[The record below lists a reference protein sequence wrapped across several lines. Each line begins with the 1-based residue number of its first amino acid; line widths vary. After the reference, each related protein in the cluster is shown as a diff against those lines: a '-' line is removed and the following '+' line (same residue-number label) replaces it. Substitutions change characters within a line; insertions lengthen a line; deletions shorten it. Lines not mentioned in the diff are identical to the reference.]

1 MSMYG
6 NAAPMT
12 GDNVMEIGAHLMAA
26 FPQTVTKPWLMEL
39 ARVANKERIPA
50 DRIRDAVDWLIQNH
64 RFPTLT
70 IADVLSYDIRVKVY
84 SYHDVLRREGCFN
97 ETTAQTY
104 QPYSRYNGNKCLF
117 VNMAEVAELP
127 EGFRSKV
134 EEKIEEFKK
143 KRTAETSKSAPAAP
157 SATASMSDGKEVAK

>member
-1 MSMYG
+1 
-6 NAAPMT
+6 MT
-12 GDNVMEIGAHLMAA
+12 GDNVMEIGAHLMSA
-26 FPQTVTKPWLMEL
+26 FPQCVTKPWLMEL

-50 DRIRDAVDWLIQNH
+50 ERIRDAVDWLIQNH

-84 SYHDVLRREGCFN
+84 TYNDILRREGCFDDSI
-97 ETTAQTY
+97 TRLY
-104 QPYSRYNGNKCLF
+104 QPYTRYNGNKCLF

-127 EGFRSKV
+127 EGFRAKV

-157 SATASMSDGKEVAK
+157 STTASMSDGKEVKK